1 MLDFSYELN
10 PIAKGMV
17 TSADIKELIVEMR
30 EGFRRMDER
39 FEAVDKRFE
48 QVDKRFDDF
57 NRRFSQMQWL
67 IGLGL
72 SLMTILIAVLRVFG

>member
-1 MLDFSYELN
+1 MCLTFAMGLTRY
-10 PIAKGMV
+10 KGMV

-30 EGFRRMDER
+30 EGFRRMDE
-39 FEAVDKRFE
+39 RFE

-72 SLMTILIAVLRVFG
+72 SLMTILIAVLRVFGK